1 MGRLLVGRV
10 SLRAV
15 SSAAGPG
22 APAAAETDLL
32 VPVSF
37 LRVGSPA
44 GRPEV
49 ITCCHSC
56 GSCCIRSRN
65 RPAGN
70 DWRPP
75 WPGGRPCRRRR
86 SGREP
91 LVEGAVVGGEL
102 ADALFEG
109 GVSGYRSPG
118 APATG
123 GQPVDHPQ
131 SEPEEEPE
139 ESEPAVEPVKVL
151 TTEPPPSITD
161 AVDAVLDALN
171 KVDKARSLL
180 GVALRAERAKTGISA
195 NELAERV
202 RGAMSHL
209 VLKAL
214 RYTAADSRMMSA
226 VTHGEG
232 RRGIR
237 GTLRRELRLRIRVA
251 GDEGQVWSL
260 RRWLARDPGLAGVE
274 HELSAESL
282 EPGSMGGSALDVIN
296 VVVSNSI
303 GMASLLLAVANW
315 RASRNEPAEVTVEHD
330 SAVVTVA
337 ENSPEDITR
346 IVDVL
351 ISDEASHS

>member
-1 MGRLLVGRV
+1 M
-10 SLRAV
+10 
-15 SSAAGPG
+15 
-22 APAAAETDLL
+22 
-32 VPVSF
+32 
-37 LRVGSPA
+37 
-44 GRPEV
+44 
-49 ITCCHSC
+49 
-56 GSCCIRSRN
+56 
-65 RPAGN
+65 
-70 DWRPP
+70 
-75 WPGGRPCRRRR
+75 
-86 SGREP
+86 
-91 LVEGAVVGGEL
+91 
-102 ADALFEG
+102 
-109 GVSGYRSPG
+109 
-118 APATG
+118 
-123 GQPVDHPQ
+123 
-131 SEPEEEPE
+131 
-139 ESEPAVEPVKVL
+139 L